1 MSERCSWIVE
11 KDSHWSDLRPF
22 NAPLYKCTPVGLIG
36 HSGLS
41 TRVEHC
47 SRSLLK
53 SRPPYF
59 VVYEGRN
66 VPDTLCECA
75 IQHAIRNSMCRLSHE
90 YSWADVAWIELIA
103 WGV

>member
-1 MSERCSWIVE
+1 MSERRSWIV
-11 KDSHWSDLRPF
+11 KRDSHWSKVR
-22 NAPLYKCTPVGLIG
+22 PLYRCTPVDLIG

-47 SRSLLK
+47 SRSLLR

-75 IQHAIRNSMCRLSHE
+75 IQYAKGVRNSMCRLSHE
-90 YSWADVAWIELIA
+90 YSWADVPWIELIA
-103 WGV
+103 WG